1 MTKLLKEM
9 SYTRLIALSFM
20 VAILAGTILLMLPI
34 SARSGN
40 VTPMLDALFTATS
53 ATCVIGFVVQDTFQY
68 WSVFGQVVILALIQ
82 IGALGFVT
90 LVSMFAIFAKKR
102 IGLRER
108 RILMYSSS
116 NMRLSGMIELVK
128 QIAAI
133 TFLCEGVGALL
144 LAIQFVPE
152 LGWIRGIYHSIFH
165 SVSAFCN
172 AGFDLMGRY
181 EAGSSLMHY
190 KTNGWVLFVISLL
203 AIIGGLGFTV
213 WSDVL
218 ENRHNIR
225 HYSLHSKVAIVASF
239 VLLLVGWAGF
249 FLFEYNGELAQF
261 SMPYK
266 LLNAF
271 FMSAIT
277 RTAGFSTIDIQKLSP
292 SGMLLTMIF
301 MMIGG
306 NPGSTAGGIKTTTIA
321 VMIFAVCA
329 MATGRREI
337 TVFKRRL
344 DKDLIKHAGVILFV
358 YIAAVLSATM
368 MICAVEHLELTK
380 VLFETCAAMGTTGL
394 SQGVIGQVGTF
405 SRIIFLILM
414 YGGRIGGLS
423 LLLVFAEKETEAP
436 IKRPTE
442 KIMIG

>member
-108 RILMYSSS
+108 RILMCSSG

-152 LGWIRGIYHSIFH
+152 LGWIHGIYHSIFH

-190 KTNGWVLFVISLL
+190 KTNVWVLFVISLL

-225 HYSLHSKVAIVASF
+225 HYSLHSKVAIVTEHLRDSHY
-239 VLLLVGWAGF
+239 
-249 FLFEYNGELAQF
+249 E
-261 SMPYK
+261 
-266 LLNAF
+266 
-271 FMSAIT
+271 MSEHHLY
-277 RTAGFSTIDIQKLSP
+277 F
-292 SGMLLTMIF
+292 
-301 MMIGG
+301 
-306 NPGSTAGGIKTTTIA
+306 
-321 VMIFAVCA
+321 
-329 MATGRREI
+329 
-337 TVFKRRL
+337 
-344 DKDLIKHAGVILFV
+344 H
-358 YIAAVLSATM
+358 IAAS
-368 MICAVEHLELTK
+368 
-380 VLFETCAAMGTTGL
+380 
-394 SQGVIGQVGTF
+394 
-405 SRIIFLILM
+405 
-414 YGGRIGGLS
+414 
-423 LLLVFAEKETEAP
+423 VF
-436 IKRPTE
+436 
-442 KIMIG
+442 